1 MGDPGLRADTAVPHH
16 PCMAFIL
23 VEGGPGA
30 ERLLAAAAAALEADG
45 WHVVDD
51 FDSRPAAL
59 RAVLRGTLVTP
70 RDAAAALLAA
80 LDGFGLLVLAA
91 ATPEVVDRLV
101 DDLGRLGPVQLRSG
115 RDVPDTTDVAGGEG
129 DAHARDASLTAPDA
143 EGRAILALLAEG
155 HSLGE
160 AAARLRLSRRTA
172 DRRLAEV
179 RARLGV
185 TRTTE
190 AIARAARLG
199 WLGGPPERPARPR
212 PGESRPGG

>member
-1 MGDPGLRADTAVPHH
+1 
-16 PCMAFIL
+16 MAFIV
-23 VEGGPGA
+23 VEGGAGA
-30 ERLLAAAAAALEADG
+30 ERLLAAAAAELEADG
-45 WHVVDD
+45 WRVVDD

-115 RDVPDTTDVAGGEG
+115 RDAFDPADTAGGAIA
-129 DAHARDASLTAPDA
+129 AHARDASLTAPDA

-160 AAARLRLSRRTA
+160 AAARLGLSRRTA
-172 DRRLAEV
+172 DRRLAEA
-179 RARLGV
+179 RATLGV

-199 WLGGPPERPARPR
+199 WLGSPPERSSLAPG
-212 PGESRPGG
+212 GESRPGG